1 MYLLVGLIIF
11 YIGMSRLCAPKGP
24 ISGAVQESDV
34 RLTPELPVTAS
45 VMASVNAVCAV
56 CWIWPKTLIHNCV
69 FHSAYAASV
78 LLKKKKKKHSR
89 LTLKNKNIFHMSHDL
104 KEGKQD

>member
-1 MYLLVGLIIF
+1 MVYLFMYLLVGLIIF
-11 YIGMSRLCAPKGP
+11 FFYIGVSRLCAPRGP

-45 VMASVNAVCAV
+45 VMASVSAVCAV

-69 FHSAYAASV
+69 VFHSAYAASV
-78 LLKKKKKKHSR
+78 CC
-89 LTLKNKNIFHMSHDL
+89 
-104 KEGKQD
+104 